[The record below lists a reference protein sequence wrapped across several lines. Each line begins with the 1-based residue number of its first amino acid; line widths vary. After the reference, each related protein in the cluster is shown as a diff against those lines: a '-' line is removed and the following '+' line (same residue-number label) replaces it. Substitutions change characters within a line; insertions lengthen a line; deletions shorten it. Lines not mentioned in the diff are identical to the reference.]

1 MKRKFLLPIFLIVQ
15 IIVVKTLGMFPDFV
29 EKWYSNGFYP
39 KLAFLSRSVLG
50 KLPFSFGDVLY
61 FILIVLLFR
70 WIWKHHIGFFKE
82 WKNNGLAVLSWIS
95 VFYFFFHLLWGMN
108 YYRVPLHEKLQ
119 IEKEYSQQQLEVFI
133 EKMIL
138 KTNALQFEITKNDT
152 AIVVIPYSDSEI
164 YEKSLAGYNKL
175 PEDLKEFSYEN
186 KSIKSS
192 LFSLPLSYMGFGGY
206 LNPFTNE
213 AQVNNL
219 KPKYTA
225 PLTTCHEMAHQT
237 GIGSESE
244 CNFIGFISATKN
256 DDIYFQYSAYSFAL
270 RSGLNNLERLKEGS
284 SKSYIAKINK
294 GVLKNFNEN
303 EVFWNEY
310 KTPINTFFEYFY
322 DNFLKL
328 NQQKDGMEGYSK
340 FVGLAIGYEKVGSEQ
355 N

>member
-1 MKRKFLLPIFLIVQ
+1 
-15 IIVVKTLGMFPDFV
+15 
-29 EKWYSNGFYP
+29 
-39 KLAFLSRSVLG
+39 
-50 KLPFSFGDVLY
+50 
-61 FILIVLLFR
+61 
-70 WIWKHHIGFFKE
+70 
-82 WKNNGLAVLSWIS
+82 
-95 VFYFFFHLLWGMN
+95 
-108 YYRVPLHEKLQ
+108 
-119 IEKEYSQQQLEVFI
+119 
-133 EKMIL
+133 EKMTQ

-152 AIVVIPYSDSEI
+152 TIVVIPYSDVEI

-175 PEDLKEFSYEN
+175 PEDLKEFHYEN

-219 KPKYTA
+219 KPKYTS
-225 PLTTCHEMAHQT
+225 PLTICHEMAHQT

-244 CNFIGFISATKN
+244 CNFIGFITASKN
-256 DDIYFQYSAYSFAL
+256 DDLYFQYSAYSFAL